1 MLTREDLKQLQEKGI
16 TVETLNRQTEN
27 FKNGFPFARL
37 AGAAT
42 PGKGITV
49 FNPVE
54 IAELETY
61 FEDAR
66 QNLEVIKFVPASGA
80 ATRMFKHLF
89 EFREKFDGSA
99 EAFSGFEAD
108 KGFNSVY
115 NFISRFR
122 EYAFDGAIE
131 DNLKTKGTNLEEVLA
146 KRDYKTLISA
156 MLDTDGLDYASL
168 PKGLILFHQYPEGPR
183 TSVEEHLVEGAAHA
197 RNTDGSVKI
206 HFTVSPEHLE
216 KFKTV
221 VGRAIPVF
229 EQRYGVKYDISY
241 SVQKPSTDT
250 VAVDMNNEPF
260 RNADGS
266 LLFRPAGHGALIE
279 NLGEAGGD
287 IVFVKNIDNITG
299 DRLRDE
305 TIRYKKVIGG
315 YLLKIRNRIN
325 EILFSLD
332 AGLADAGLISGIEAF
347 AGKTLFIET
356 PSEYHSLEVNQKAQ
370 WWKQRLNRPIRV
382 CGMVKNE
389 GEPGGGPFLV
399 QNNNGE
405 TSLQIVESSQ
415 IDLKDPTQKAVVE
428 TATHFNPVDLVCS
441 MKDYRGRRFNL
452 PDFIDP
458 STGFISIKS
467 KDGRDLKAQ
476 ELPGLW
482 NGAMANWLTVF
493 VETPLITFNPVKT
506 INDLLR
512 PEHH

>member
-1 MLTREDLKQLQEKGI
+1 MLTQEDLKQLLKKGI
-16 TVETLNRQTEN
+16 TPETLNKQIEN
-27 FKNGFPFARL
+27 FKNGFPYARL
-37 AGAAT
+37 TGAAT
-42 PGKGITV
+42 TGNGITV
-49 FNPVE
+49 FAADE
-54 IAELETY
+54 ISELETY
-61 FEDAR
+61 FEEAR
-66 QNLEVIKFVPASGA
+66 KELEIKKFVPASGA

-99 EAFSGFEAD
+99 EAFSRFDAD

-115 NFISRFR
+115 HFITHIR
-122 EYAFDGAIE
+122 EYAFAGQLENI
-131 DNLKTKGTNLEEVLA
+131 LQQKGTSLDETLHR
-146 KRDYKTLISA
+146 RDFNTLISSV
-156 MLDTDGLDYASL
+156 LDVDGLDYASL
-168 PKGLILFHQYPEGPR
+168 PKGLILFHPYPEGPR

-197 RNTDGSVKI
+197 RNADGSVNI

-216 KFKTV
+216 KFQNV
-221 VGRAIPVF
+221 VDPSIPVF
-229 EQRYGVKYDISY
+229 ESRYGAKYDISY

-250 VAVDMNNEPF
+250 VAVDMRNEPF
-260 RNADGS
+260 RNSDGS

-299 DRLRDE
+299 DRLREE

-315 YLLKIRNRIN
+315 FLLKIRNRVN
-325 EILFSLD
+325 EILFNLD
-332 AGLADAGLISGIEAF
+332 AGKADAKLVAGIEKYA
-347 AGKTLFIET
+347 ADTLFIET
-356 PSEYHSLEVNQKAQ
+356 PSVYNTLDLNQKAQ
-370 WWKQRLNRPIRV
+370 WWKNRLNRPIRV

-389 GEPGGGPFLV
+389 GEPGGGPFIV
-399 QNNNGE
+399 QNSNGE
-405 TSLQIVESSQ
+405 KSLQIVESSQ
-415 IDLKDPTQKAVVE
+415 IDLKDPGQKAIVE

-452 PDFIDP
+452 PDFVDP
-458 STGFISIKS
+458 TTGFISIKS

-482 NGAMANWLTVF
+482 NGAMANWITVF

-512 PEHH
+512 PEHR